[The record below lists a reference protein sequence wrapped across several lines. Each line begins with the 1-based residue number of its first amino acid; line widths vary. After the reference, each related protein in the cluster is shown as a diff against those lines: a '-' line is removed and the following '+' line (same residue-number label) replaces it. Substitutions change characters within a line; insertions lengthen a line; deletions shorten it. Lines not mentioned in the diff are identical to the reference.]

1 MAWACPQKLLNFC
14 EQLFHNYQ
22 CKSML
27 QLNLCLCKAFF
38 GQLEQQT
45 HVPSIHLPQWQQ
57 ERLKEWENNYGLW
70 KISLLWRCFKW
81 CHTLCPMEFEVVQS
95 YCNSIG
101 TLTKRWLCETT
112 QTQLDNCIKSHQEWI
127 PLFCILP
134 PPSFSN
140 YSLNSHLQSW
150 SFSFEFSSSFLIRN

>member
-1 MAWACPQKLLNFC
+1 
-14 EQLFHNYQ
+14 
-22 CKSML
+22 
-27 QLNLCLCKAFF
+27 
-38 GQLEQQT
+38 
-45 HVPSIHLPQWQQ
+45 
-57 ERLKEWENNYGLW
+57 
-70 KISLLWRCFKW
+70 
-81 CHTLCPMEFEVVQS
+81 MEFEVVQS